1 MRKMTGKFSLQA
13 FLWHD
18 TLRLYDDGASALL
31 QSIDT
36 QPGFYLLGGGGVGG
50 KVLPQTQHLPPQ
62 KFLNKKLL
70 KVHKGVNYACTHN
83 FKYSISIYC

>member
-1 MRKMTGKFSLQA
+1 M
-13 FLWHD
+13 
-18 TLRLYDDGASALL
+18 
-31 QSIDT
+31 
-36 QPGFYLLGGGGVGG
+36 GG

-83 FKYSISIYC
+83 FKYSISIIIIEFISVAAVGYTVVVHVMDRLDNINTFTCT

>member
-1 MRKMTGKFSLQA
+1 MQIFA
-13 FLWHD
+13 V
-18 TLRLYDDGASALL
+18 A
-31 QSIDT
+31 
-36 QPGFYLLGGGGVGG
+36 GFYLLGGGGEGSI
-50 KVLPQTQHLPPQ
+50 PNSTSSPPP